1 MKPETMDKSIELAH
15 RCQISAYHTE
25 QLLKAVKRDGDGQGM
40 KVVREITRLLLWRA
54 FRLWLR
60 TRLGI

>member
-1 MKPETMDKSIELAH
+1 MNPKAMDKSIELAH

-25 QLLKAVKRDGDGQGM
+25 QLLKAVKKGGDGQGM
-40 KVVREITRLLLWRA
+40 KVVRGITRLLLWRA

-60 TRLGI
+60 ARLGI